1 MKNIIKAHKN
11 IIRTVKEQFGISE
24 YGMYWLAF
32 IEGGLTIWF
41 FERLI
46 FHWL

>member
-1 MKNIIKAHKN
+1 MKNIIKTHKK
-11 IIRTVKEQFGISE
+11 IIRSVKEQFGLTE

-41 FERLI
+41 LERLI